1 MKYLNGM
8 NSCQRRQSS
17 FSSLSFQGQC
27 VLSYFLY
34 KPKVPFTIYFQQY
47 FPSTSESLSRSK
59 MIAKIFWLLFV
70 LSIYLEEGQSYQTRN
85 CKTELGRTCTEPF
98 KYRGKQYAS
107 CTEHGE
113 KKTKYWCY
121 TGTHGVHWD
130 YCTANDDC
138 SKSISKKSFLNP
150 HLQNLQFRSQFQ
162 RQMATLGIATFSLIG
177 QIIG

>member
-1 MKYLNGM
+1 
-8 NSCQRRQSS
+8 
-17 FSSLSFQGQC
+17 
-27 VLSYFLY
+27 
-34 KPKVPFTIYFQQY
+34 
-47 FPSTSESLSRSK
+47 

-70 LSIYLEEGQSYQTRN
+70 LSIYFEEGQSYQTRN

-138 SKSISKKSFLNP
+138 SKSMSKESFLNL
-150 HLQNLQFRSQFQ
+150 HLQNLQFRS
-162 RQMATLGIATFSLIG
+162 
-177 QIIG
+177 